1 MKKQTSKR
9 SRGRPASPRTAKRA
23 NGLAELLEATGART
37 PVFGPPLDQMIQQV
51 KAVSTFMAAARRP
64 TEENQEEILPAEEH
78 FDPHPKIP
86 ATSRAGVPITKE
98 TVHSWEASQTAGLIR
113 LDEEEM
119 QAVQWLWE
127 GRIPMAKCTLLVGDP
142 DAGKS
147 FLTLDLAARVSR
159 GLGVPPEPGLGE
171 PGSVLLL
178 SADDHIRDTILPR
191 LHAAGADLSRIALL
205 PKTIRPERSDKDRL
219 LSLATDIDRL
229 ERGLAE
235 LGDCRLVVIDPISAY
250 LKGVD
255 TYNNIAVR
263 HHLLKLS
270 DLAERY
276 GAAFLLVSH
285 QRKSGAPTA
294 MYRAIG
300 SLAFTAVA
308 RVVLV
313 VTADQAVAGRRL
325 LLPVKMT
332 LQTAESGRA
341 FSIVPCDPLEPCEE
355 TSEAENVSGELEKSA
370 VRAGRVEWE
379 PEVVPYTADERYEFV
394 KSGEASIDAVREA
407 VVWLKQLLDDER
419 RPAEEVQ
426 RLALARGVPKS
437 VLWAAKKQACVK
449 AVHEGKENKW
459 YWQRLKPWYHG
470 MIQDDEEWEAAKR
483 RAKL

>member
-1 MKKQTSKR
+1 M
-9 SRGRPASPRTAKRA
+9 
-23 NGLAELLEATGART
+23 
-37 PVFGPPLDQMIQQV
+37 
-51 KAVSTFMAAARRP
+51 STRRRRP
-64 TEENQEEILPAEEH
+64 
-78 FDPHPKIP
+78 PKR
-86 ATSRAGVPITKE
+86 TDT
-98 TVHSWEASQTAGLIR
+98 ASDSNLIR
-113 LDEEEM
+113 LSHDRI
-119 QAVQWLWE
+119 QPIKWLWAD
-127 GRIPMAKCTLLVGDP
+127 RVPLAKCTLLVGDP

-159 GLGVPPEPGLGE
+159 GLGVPPEDGLGQ

-191 LHAAGADLSRIALL
+191 LHAAGADLNRIALL
-205 PKTIRPERSDKDRL
+205 PKTIRPDGSDKDRL

-229 ERGLAE
+229 EQGLAE

-294 MYRAIG
+294 LYRAIG

-341 FSIVPCDPLEPCEE
+341 FSIRPFE
-355 TSEAENVSGELEKSA
+355 TASGQ
-370 VRAGRVEWE
+370 AGRVEWE

-394 KSGEASIDAVREA
+394 KSGEASIDAVRDA
-407 VVWLKQLLDDER
+407 VAWLKLLLEDGR
-419 RPAEEVQ
+419 MPTEEVQ
-426 RLALARGVPKS
+426 RLARGRAIPKA

-449 AVHEGKENKW
+449 AVHDGKENKW
-459 YWQRLKPWYHG
+459 YWQRIKPWHHG
-470 MIQDDEEWEAAKR
+470 VLADDEEWEAAKR